1 MWLISDLGQKRDMM
15 IMGYFVIPEA
25 RTLFKT
31 KVMSKRLTNKL
42 KRFSLAKDVKI

>member
-31 KVMSKRLTNKL
+31 KVMSKRLTN
-42 KRFSLAKDVKI
+42 